1 MPLPPGAHAMT
12 PLEIATTSIQGLI
25 DQGGPAWS
33 STRCLYRTP
42 EGRKCVVSQLIA
54 DEDYIPQMEYHNID
68 ELIHMRFL
76 GAIINFP
83 PYFRGHIE
91 LLRDL
96 QDLHDKHAETAYAE
110 ADDEETQTKSSDQIF
125 FETFLPDAR
134 ETLMKYHNLT
144 LSLDLSPLPKEW
156 NIQ

>member
-42 EGRKCVVSQLIA
+42 EGRKCVVGQLIA
-54 DEDYIPQMEYHNID
+54 DEDYIPQMEDHTID
-68 ELIHMRFL
+68 ELIDRLFL
-76 GAIINFP
+76 GVIINFP
-83 PYFRGHIE
+83 PYFWEHIP

-96 QDLHDKHAETAYAE
+96 QTLHDSHAENAHSSLHDGYR
-110 ADDEETQTKSSDQIF
+110 TKSPDQIF